1 MSVFFLFAPA
11 AGAAEPAS
19 ALSRLQAHIAHELAL
34 VGPADGAYVYDLTTH
49 RLLFSERAG
58 IRRPPASVEKL
69 YTSTTALELLGP
81 DYRLAT
87 RVFGRG
93 HLTPRGVWEGDL
105 YLRGGGDPT
114 FGSVPFI
121 DSHYGGIGTSVRTLA
136 LHLAHVDHI
145 RRVTGSVLGDETWW
159 DTRRGDPSSGYAF
172 DPYLEGQLSALEFN
186 RGEDG
191 PYSGPHAPG
200 EDSARNLT
208 RALKAI
214 GVWVVGKPGAR
225 KTPRHLLQLAVAHAP
240 TIAQLLGLMLPPSD
254 NFFAE
259 SLVKDL
265 GALRGGA
272 GTTAAGAAVVRRTIA
287 ADFHLHPTIV
297 DGSGLSEV
305 DKTSPE
311 QVSRLLIDL
320 YATKLGATLRSHLAV
335 AGETGTLEERMQH
348 TAAQGRCEAKT
359 GTLTGVSN
367 LAGYCHA
374 ANGNTIEFAIFNDGV
389 ELETAHRI
397 QNDVAITLARYG

>member
-1 MSVFFLFAPA
+1 M
-11 AGAAEPAS
+11 
-19 ALSRLQAHIAHELAL
+19 
-34 VGPADGAYVYDLTTH
+34 
-49 RLLFSERAG
+49 
-58 IRRPPASVEKL
+58 
-69 YTSTTALELLGP
+69 
-81 DYRLAT
+81 
-87 RVFGRG
+87 
-93 HLTPRGVWEGDL
+93 
-105 YLRGGGDPT
+105 
-114 FGSVPFI
+114 PFI